1 MCVCVCVLCC
11 AVLCCAVLCCAG
23 EQLNVN
29 TSGGVELRMWAGVGQ
44 VMAER
49 ILTCRRIA
57 IFKDWADL
65 ILRVP
70 RFPRTLQPRVVF

>member
-1 MCVCVCVLCC
+1 VRYV
-11 AVLCCAVLCCAG
+11 G

-29 TSGGVELRMWAGVGQ
+29 TSGGVELRMWAGIGQ

-49 ILTCRRIA
+49 ILARRQTA
-57 IFKDWADL
+57 IFKDWLDL
-65 ILRVP
+65 IQRVP